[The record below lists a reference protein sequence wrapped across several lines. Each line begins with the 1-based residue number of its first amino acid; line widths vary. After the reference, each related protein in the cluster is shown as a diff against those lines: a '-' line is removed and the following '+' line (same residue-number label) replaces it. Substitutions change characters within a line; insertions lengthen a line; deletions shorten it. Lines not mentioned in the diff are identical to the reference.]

1 MITFAQKMT
10 AAAEATGLSFDTERS
25 ILHGTY
31 RGYSFATV
39 AAPSNARYCT
49 VYFSIAKD
57 WNHMTAAEAK
67 DIAKQSNK
75 LVEFLKPSNGII
87 CSFLVKLGKDEAE
100 TAQKLTDALNYLVDT
115 FSALGY
121 GSVCERCHQS
131 LPTDAGIV
139 GNSIR
144 FLCPNCFEEVTNE
157 VTAKAQENEE
167 ITEHIA
173 AGAVG
178 AFGGALIG
186 GVAVVLFSQLGF
198 VSALSGVIAAVCAL
212 KGYELLAKK
221 MSVRGA
227 IIACAAMVVMI
238 YLGDRVD
245 WAIDVAQYFETDFF
259 TAFRAIPMLI
269 SEGAITLGSYLGNL
283 FMVYLFAALGA
294 VPTVI
299 KSLKSQKNRFTMQKL
314 N

>member
-1 MITFAQKMT
+1 MITFAQKLT
-10 AAAEATGLSFDTERS
+10 AAAEATGLSYDTERN

-31 RGYSFATV
+31 RGYTFATA

-57 WNHMTAAEAK
+57 WNKMTVAEAK

-75 LVEFLKPSNGII
+75 LVEFLKPTNGNV

-100 TAQKLTDALNYLVDT
+100 SAQKLTDALNYLVDT

-121 GSVCERCHQS
+121 SNVCDRCHQA
-131 LPTDAGIV
+131 PETEAGIV
-139 GNSIR
+139 GNGIR
-144 FLCPNCFEEVTNE
+144 LLCPNCFDELQSEI
-157 VTAKAQENEE
+157 TAKAHAEEE
-167 ITEHIA
+167 IRENIA
-173 AGAVG
+173 AGVVG
-178 AFGGALIG
+178 ALGGALIG
-186 GVAVVLFSQLGF
+186 GAAVVLFGRLGF
-198 VSALSGVIAAVCAL
+198 VSALSGLIAAICSL
-212 KGYELLAKK
+212 KGYALLAKK

-227 IIACAAMVVMI
+227 IIACVAMVVMI

-245 WAIDVAQYFETDFF
+245 WAIDVAQYFEVDFF
-259 TAFRAIPMLI
+259 TAFRAIPALI
-269 SEGAITLGSYLGNL
+269 REEAIELRAYLGNL

-299 KSLKSQKNRFTMQKL
+299 NSLKGQKTKFTIQKL